1 MRYGSIEIIV
11 HDAWVIQI
19 ERKESLPRCS

>member
-1 MRYGSIEIIV
+1 MV